1 MTTPLTLLA
10 GTTSNPVQQILNTVV
25 STVDATPTIVQTL
38 RPAANTST
46 LLWIKVIGVRIGVRI
61 GTGATSNYI
70 RSLRAKRVG
79 STTTITAVDTI
90 GTDTEDEAATALAVA
105 VAANNLDVTVTAT
118 GVVAESYFWSVNT
131 TSCSTLAFA

>member
-1 MTTPLTLLA
+1 MATPLTLLA
-10 GTTSNPVQQILNTVV
+10 GTTTNPVQQILNTVV

-46 LLWIKVIGVRIGVRI
+46 LLWIKVIGVRIG
-61 GTGATSNYI
+61 TGATSNYV
-70 RSLRAKRVG
+70 RTLRAKRVG
-79 STTTITAVDTI
+79 STTTITDVDTI
-90 GTDTEDEAATALAVA
+90 GTDTEDEAATALTVA

-131 TSCSTLAFA
+131 TSTSTLAFA

>member
-1 MTTPLTLLA
+1 MATPLTLLA
-10 GTTSNPVQQILNTVV
+10 GTTTNPVQQILNTVV

-46 LLWIKVIGVRIGVRI
+46 LLLIKVIGVRI
-61 GTGATSNYI
+61 GTGATSNYV
-70 RSLRAKRVG
+70 RTLRAKRVG
-79 STTTITAVDTI
+79 STTTITDVDTI
-90 GTDTEDEAATALAVA
+90 GTDTEDEAATALTVA

-131 TSCSTLAFA
+131 TSTSTLAFA